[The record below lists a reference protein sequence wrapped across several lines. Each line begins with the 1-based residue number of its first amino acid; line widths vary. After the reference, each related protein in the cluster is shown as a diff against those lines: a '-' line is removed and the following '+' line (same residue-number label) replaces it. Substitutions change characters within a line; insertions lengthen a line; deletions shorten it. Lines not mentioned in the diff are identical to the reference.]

1 VHTDLDDRTIGATL
15 DQLARAREVIAV
27 ARGVG
32 RLDAVRAAIKA
43 NFITVL
49 VVDSPL
55 ALALVESLTHHATNE

>member
-1 VHTDLDDRTIGATL
+1 
-15 DQLARAREVIAV
+15 
-27 ARGVG
+27 VG